1 MWCVVGVVGCWWIG
15 ALVCFVVCASVDFRW
30 LLLLLGAYS
39 CCGGGGGGGCGCCCR
54 LVVIG
59 K

>member
-15 ALVCFVVCASVDFRW
+15 ALVCFFVCACVDFRW
-30 LLLLLGAYS
+30 LLLLLLGAYS
-39 CCGGGGGGGCGCCCR
+39 CCGGGGSGGCCR